1 MEWNSIR
8 ALKVHQG
15 ELGGLVS
22 CSKILNCLVGTDTLS
37 MQIFLPKKVSCEE
50 NFKALKN
57 YTALLGVV
65 QTSCSFTQKGC
76 HMGG

>member
-8 ALKVHQG
+8 ALKAHQG

-22 CSKILNCLVGTDTLS
+22 CSKILNFLVGTDTLS

-50 NFKALKN
+50 NFKAL
-57 YTALLGVV
+57 T
-65 QTSCSFTQKGC
+65 
-76 HMGG
+76 